1 MPARRACAIS
11 ARSARVR
18 NTQTGSVS
26 IPAALHAA
34 LDASVPAEA
43 IGLVVGLSGG
53 PDSAAL
59 LRATAALGKNFRALP
74 LRAVHIDHGLQPAAA
89 DFRAACERLCGQL
102 RIPLRI
108 VAAAVAQD
116 AGLSIEAAARD
127 ARYAALAAEIQ
138 PGECLLTAHHRQDQ
152 AETLLLQALR
162 GAGVK
167 GMSAMPVC
175 RPFGPG
181 WHVRPLL
188 DVAHGDLEQFGEL
201 ERYASIDSSIDPS
214 VDSSVEP
221 SIDPMN
227 QDLRFDRVYLRTAV
241 WPLIEKRWAGAAI
254 ALTRAARHMAEAQ
267 RLLEMAA
274 GADVARLRDGD
285 ALSIPGLRAL
295 PALKRVNAVRLWVSQ
310 EGLEAPSTARLIEA
324 LRQVFDA
331 EADHQPAIVWGGHAL
346 RRYRQRL
353 FVTRADPP
361 RVPDSLS
368 WIPVAGSSL
377 ELGPALGNLTWIA
390 QRGGLAADRL
400 PDTLI
405 VRRREG
411 GETLKPAPSARTQT
425 VQHLCQA
432 LGVLP
437 WMRDA
442 LPLVFAGDELIA
454 VADLWLDARWCTA
467 ANALGLGVAWNNAPV
482 VT

>member
-1 MPARRACAIS
+1 
-11 ARSARVR
+11 
-18 NTQTGSVS
+18 VS

-43 IGLVVGLSGG
+43 SGLVVALSGG

-59 LRATAALGKNFRALP
+59 LRAMVSLGQNFRALP

-89 DFRAACERLCGQL
+89 DFRAACASLCGQL
-102 RIPLRI
+102 RVPLRI
-108 VAAAVAQD
+108 VAAAVAH
-116 AGLSIEAAARD
+116 AGLSIEAAARA
-127 ARYAALAAEIQ
+127 ARYAALTREIQ
-138 PGECLLTAHHRQDQ
+138 PRECLLTAHHRQDQ

-175 RPFGPG
+175 RPFGAG

-188 DVAHGDLEQFGEL
+188 DVAPSDLKQFGEL
-201 ERYASIDSSIDPS
+201 EPSASIN
-214 VDSSVEP
+214 P

-227 QDLRFDRVYLRTAV
+227 QDLRFDRVYLRSAL
-241 WPLIEKRWAGAAI
+241 WPLIEKRWPGAAT

-295 PALKRVNAVRLWVSQ
+295 SALKRVNAVRLWVSQ

-361 RVPDSLS
+361 RVSEAHS
-368 WIPVAGSSL
+368 WRPATGASL
-377 ELGPALGNLTWIA
+377 ELGPALGNLTWIS
-390 QRGGLAADRL
+390 QPGGIDAARL
-400 PDTLI
+400 PVSVI
-405 VRRREG
+405 VRRRDG
-411 GETLKPAPSARTQT
+411 GETLKPARSARTHT
-425 VQHLCQA
+425 VQHLCQS

-454 VADLWLDARWCTA
+454 VADLWLDARWCA
-467 ANALGLGVAWNNAPV
+467 AADAPGLGIAWNNAPL

>member
-1 MPARRACAIS
+1 
-11 ARSARVR
+11 
-18 NTQTGSVS
+18 VS

-34 LDASVPAEA
+34 LDALVPAEA
-43 IGLVVGLSGG
+43 SGLVVALSGG

-59 LRATAALGKNFRALP
+59 LRATVALGNFRALP
-74 LRAVHIDHGLQPAAA
+74 LRAVHIDHGLQLAAA
-89 DFRAACERLCGQL
+89 DFRAACERLCAQL

-108 VAAAVAQD
+108 VAIAVPHAPG
-116 AGLSIEAAARD
+116 ASLEAAARET
-127 ARYAALAAEIQ
+127 RYAALSLEMQ
-138 PGECLLTAHHRQDQ
+138 PRECLLTAHHRQDQ

-167 GMSAMPVC
+167 GMSAMPAC
-175 RPFGPG
+175 RLFGPG

-188 DVAHGDLEQFGEL
+188 DVPHGDLKRFGEC
-201 ERYASIDSSIDPS
+201 ERSASSDPSIDS
-214 VDSSVEP
+214 

-241 WPLIEKRWAGAAI
+241 WPLIEKRWPGAAI
-254 ALTRAARHMAEAQ
+254 SLTRAARHMAEAQ
-267 RLLEMAA
+267 QLLEMAA
-274 GADVARLRDGD
+274 GTDVARLRDGD

-295 PALKRVNAVRLWVSQ
+295 SPLQRVNAVRLWVCQ
-310 EGLEAPSTARLIEA
+310 EGLEAPSAARLIEA

-361 RVPDSLS
+361 RVPDART
-368 WIPVAGSSL
+368 WRPVAGSSL
-377 ELGPALGNLTWIA
+377 DLGPALGNLTWTAQLGGIA
-390 QRGGLAADRL
+390 AERL
-400 PDTLI
+400 PAGVI
-405 VRRREG
+405 VRRRDG
-411 GETLKPAPSARTQT
+411 GETLKPASSARTQT

-454 VADLWLDARWCTA
+454 IADLWLDARWCA
-467 ANALGLGVAWNNAPV
+467 AADAPGLGIAWNNAPL

>member
-1 MPARRACAIS
+1 
-11 ARSARVR
+11 
-18 NTQTGSVS
+18 
-26 IPAALHAA
+26 LHAA
-34 LDASVPAEA
+34 LDAFVPAEA
-43 IGLVVGLSGG
+43 SGLVVALSGG

-59 LRATAALGKNFRALP
+59 LRATVALGKNFRALP

-89 DFRAACERLCGQL
+89 DFRAACERLCAQL

-108 VAAAVAQD
+108 VAIEVPHAPGAS
-116 AGLSIEAAARD
+116 LEAAARET
-127 ARYAALAAEIQ
+127 RYAALSLEMQ
-138 PGECLLTAHHRQDQ
+138 PRECLLTAHHRQDQ

-167 GMSAMPVC
+167 GMSAMPAC

-188 DVAHGDLEQFGEL
+188 DVAHGDLKRFGEF
-201 ERYASIDSSIDPS
+201 ERAA
-214 VDSSVEP
+214 

-241 WPLIEKRWAGAAI
+241 WPLIEKRWPGAAI
-254 ALTRAARHMAEAQ
+254 SLARAARHMAEAQ

-295 PALKRVNAVRLWVSQ
+295 SPLQRVNVVRLWVSQ

-361 RVPDSLS
+361 RVPDARTWS
-368 WIPVAGSSL
+368 PVAGSSL

-390 QRGGLAADRL
+390 QQGGIAAERL
-400 PDTLI
+400 PASVI
-405 VRRREG
+405 VRRRDG
-411 GETLKPAPSARTQT
+411 GETLKPASSARTQT

-454 VADLWLDARWCTA
+454 IADLWLDARWCA
-467 ANALGLGVAWNNAPV
+467 AADAPGLGIAWNNAPL